1 MDLNVMIDD
10 SLSQLKEEGY
20 VEKVVRNQLQKT
32 IESVIADT
40 LREYGDF
47 GKALKTR
54 VDDLL
59 QINLDNLDLP
69 SYNHLIVKTIQ
80 GHLDA
85 VLHEQGVNRMKEQL
99 DELLLTSKD
108 EYKLSELIKE
118 LSEEID
124 DLDELGFEETHKMTL
139 IIDNESRYTTWI
151 YFDANSNVPKYDC
164 KYRIDVDAKTG
175 QVGSIRFK
183 ENQYSGNKAFKEF
196 DTRTIMGG
204 FYGLEKTL
212 FKMYARKS
220 KLVIDEDACEL
231 EISNPQYD

>member
-1 MDLNVMIDD
+1 LD
-10 SLSQLKEEGY
+10 S
-20 VEKVVRNQLQKT
+20 
-32 IESVIADT
+32 
-40 LREYGDF
+40 
-47 GKALKTR
+47 
-54 VDDLL
+54 
-59 QINLDNLDLP
+59 LDLP
-69 SYNHLIVKTIQ
+69 SYNHLIIKTIQ

-124 DLDELGFEETHKMTL
+124 DRDELGFEESHKMTL
-139 IIDNESRYTTWI
+139 IIDNEHRYTTWI
-151 YFDANSNVPKYDC
+151 YFDANSDVSMYGC

-175 QVGSIRFK
+175 QVGSIRLK
-183 ENQYSGNKAFKEF
+183 EDQYASNKEFKEF

-220 KLVIDEDACEL
+220 KLVIDEDVCNL